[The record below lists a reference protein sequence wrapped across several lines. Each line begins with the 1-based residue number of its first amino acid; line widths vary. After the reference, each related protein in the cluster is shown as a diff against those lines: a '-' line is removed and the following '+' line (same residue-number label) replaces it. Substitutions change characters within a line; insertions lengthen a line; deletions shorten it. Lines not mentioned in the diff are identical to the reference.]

1 MTGDRFARH
10 ALIPGWDQRRL
21 AEATIV
27 LAGAGALG
35 NTVAQTLA
43 LAGLGRLVV
52 CDPDTVAVSNLS
64 RCPLFRA
71 ADVGRPKARVL
82 AGALADLAPGTVV
95 DAREAPHVSGAGL
108 AELRE
113 ADLVVSAL
121 DSRAAR
127 ISLAGR
133 CTLAGTGMLD
143 GGTHAWG
150 GEVAWY
156 PPGGRCRACGLG
168 PAERAVQDDPWSC
181 AAPDPAAEVGA
192 SAPVSALVGAWLADF
207 AVRLLLGLSVPD
219 APLRV
224 DAAGLA
230 VPLSGTPPRGRPDPE
245 CPLHERLPGAV
256 PVLPLD
262 HEATVADLL
271 DHIDVH
277 EEPLAWAGFSRP
289 VRRRAAVRAV
299 TSRLRS
305 APASARLS
313 ALGVAPREV
322 LPVVR
327 RDGSG
332 LRYVELAAAG
342 EERHGIQGDLT
353 EARRATTEGVL

>member
-10 ALIPGWDQRRL
+10 ALIPGWDQKRL
-21 AEATIV
+21 ADATVV

-95 DAREAPHVSGAGL
+95 DAREVPHVSGAGL
-108 AELRE
+108 AELRD

-150 GEVAWY
+150 GEVSWY

-181 AAPDPAAEVGA
+181 AAPDPAALVGA

-224 DAAGLA
+224 DAAGFA
-230 VPLSGTPPRGRPDPE
+230 VPLSGAPSPELPDPD
-245 CPLHERLPGAV
+245 CPLHERLPAAV

-271 DHIDVH
+271 DHVDVH

-299 TSRLRS
+299 TTRLRS

-322 LPVVR
+322 LPVAR

-332 LRYVELAAAG
+332 LRYVELAALQ
-342 EERHGIQGDLT
+342 EERQGIQGDLT